1 VAIQY
6 VNYSGGVSGARQNV
20 TFTASLGTKQEL
32 INEIETVLLAA
43 GWTTI
48 SGHGTTTLVMQ
59 SAMTP
64 QSLQMGL
71 TVKDNGGN
79 CVTLSIKGVSGT
91 PAGTNTTSGGGQLL
105 PAVGKQWRLV
115 ANAYQAFIY
124 NFAAAVPVAAR
135 DFVGFGVPWLASN
148 LSGSLTQ
155 AIWMQAS
162 GGTDTDTNT
171 TSRTLRNWLINGSST
186 NTSSVIG
193 WQATITNG
201 TLAEASNCGSDIGM
215 IGVGLFGAAGY
226 PPGTYYRFWGND
238 NFIVDPWIFWGAT
251 GPASEAMCMGMLWE
265 AAVITDSMAGETV
278 IGSFTDGGSSHT
290 AVSLTHNN
298 IGTAGAYTTM
308 RGTLILITS

>member
-1 VAIQY
+1 MAIQY
-6 VNYSGGVSGARQNV
+6 VNHSGGVTGARQNV

-48 SGHGTTTLVMQ
+48 SGHGTTTLKME
-59 SAMTP
+59 SALTP
-64 QSLQMGL
+64 QNLQMIL
-71 TVKDNGGN
+71 IVKDNGGN
-79 CVTLSIKGVSGT
+79 CITLSINGASGT
-91 PAGTNTTSGGGQLL
+91 PAGTNSTSGGGQLL
-105 PAVGKQWRLV
+105 PATSKQWRIV

-124 NFAAAVPVAAR
+124 NIVTAVPIAAR
-135 DFVGFGVPWLASN
+135 DFVGFGVPWLPSN

-171 TSRTLRNWLINGSST
+171 TARTLRNWLINGSSN

-201 TLAEASNCGSDIGM
+201 TLAEASNNGIDIGV
-215 IGVGLFGAAGY
+215 IGVGMFGAASW
-226 PPGTYYRFWGND
+226 PAGTYYRFYGND
-238 NFIVDPWIFWGAT
+238 DFIVDPWIFWGAT

-265 AAVITDSMAGETV
+265 AAVITDSMPGETA
-278 IGSFTDGGSSHT
+278 IGSFTDGGASHT
-290 AVSLTHNN
+290 AVALTHNN
-298 IGTAGAYTTM
+298 IGTAGAYSTM